1 MASPLATRQSHQF
14 SSKRPSVRYTKEPYL
29 ETDQEAAPL
38 TTDCTVETELTSL
51 ATTRTYSV
59 GSRAQSTLGPGWRS
73 NMQGD
78 YNARDASPVCSK
90 DLLCWAYQVAR
101 GMEYLASKKV
111 MHGDLA
117 CRNILLAQD
126 NVVKICDFG
135 LAKDIMKTNNYQK
148 TSDGPLPVKWLAI
161 ECLRDRIFST
171 QSDVWAF
178 GVVLWEM
185 FSLGKTPYPGIEPGQ
200 KLYDKLSANYRMSR
214 PEFSP
219 NNVYRLMLDCWAAEP
234 KHRPRFREL
243 ADILG
248 DLLGEG
254 EREHYIRL
262 QDQLSSGLRSDLLDR
277 MAPPDYESMT
287 GLRLGEDGYLAPN
300 INTENGYLVP
310 DSVKSDDNRN
320 NINMTETL
328 PSGVKLHFTKC

>member
-1 MASPLATRQSHQF
+1 
-14 SSKRPSVRYTKEPYL
+14 
-29 ETDQEAAPL
+29 
-38 TTDCTVETELTSL
+38 
-51 ATTRTYSV
+51 
-59 GSRAQSTLGPGWRS
+59 
-73 NMQGD
+73 MQGD
-78 YNARDASPVCSK
+78 YNVRDAVPVCSK

-101 GMEYLASKKV
+101 GMDYLASKKV

-135 LAKDIMKTNNYQK
+135 LAKDIMKTNNYHK

-185 FSLGKTPYPGIEPGQ
+185 FSLGKTPYPGIEPGLE
-200 KLYDKLSANYRMSR
+200 LYDKLSANYRMSR

-254 EREHYIRL
+254 ERDHYIRL
-262 QDQLSSGLRSDLLDR
+262 QEQISSGLRSEILDR
-277 MAPPDYESMT
+277 FASPDYVSMT
-287 GLRLGEDGYLAPN
+287 GLREDN
-300 INTENGYLVP
+300 DNYLVP
-310 DSVKSDDNRN
+310 NGVKSDDNRN
-320 NINMTETL
+320 DINTEINIDNGYLVPNSNNSDSATL
-328 PSGVKLHFTKC
+328 PSGVKLNFTKC

>member
-1 MASPLATRQSHQF
+1 M
-14 SSKRPSVRYTKEPYL
+14 
-29 ETDQEAAPL
+29 
-38 TTDCTVETELTSL
+38 
-51 ATTRTYSV
+51 
-59 GSRAQSTLGPGWRS
+59 
-73 NMQGD
+73 
-78 YNARDASPVCSK
+78 PVCSK

-101 GMEYLASKKV
+101 GMDYLASKKV

-135 LAKDIMKTNNYQK
+135 LAKDIMKTNNYHK

-185 FSLGKTPYPGIEPGQ
+185 FSLGKTPYPGIEPGLE
-200 KLYDKLSANYRMSR
+200 LYDKLSANYRMSR

-234 KHRPRFREL
+234 KHRSPQR
-243 ADILG
+243 
-248 DLLGEG
+248 
-254 EREHYIRL
+254 Y
-262 QDQLSSGLRSDLLDR
+262 QDRRKVKRIFITGRASGSWRTSWGTCWGR
-277 MAPPDYESMT
+277 GRGIIT
-287 GLRLGEDGYLAPN
+287 
-300 INTENGYLVP
+300 
-310 DSVKSDDNRN
+310 
-320 NINMTETL
+320 
-328 PSGVKLHFTKC
+328 